1 MIAGGPG
8 SGKKETIARILLL
21 ANKLKQKV
29 ILLGPNN
36 KSLDSILERM
46 ISL

>member
-8 SGKKETIARILLL
+8 TGKKETIARILLL
-21 ANKLKQKV
+21 ASKMKEKI

-36 KSLDSILERM
+36 SSLDSILKRL
-46 ISL
+46 IAL